1 MRTGTTKAQVATGAD
16 HKSRKWRTGA
26 LGEKDMNFKSKVALG
41 AAATITAAL
50 LSGTAMAE
58 PKVLMLHQWASGN
71 DAASIAKLGEMFT
84 AAGGTWEQ
92 TAIAG
97 HTANTLAKLRADVVA
112 GNAPAAVQLK
122 GPEIGE
128 WNATGGTA
136 DMDELATAEGW
147 DKVIAPE
154 LLPVMKPDGKWVA
167 APMNIHRINWIWGNK
182 AAMEGVGVTE
192 LPKTWADFNAACDK
206 AIAGGKICLAHLS
219 ADWTDATTFE
229 VVVYGQDP
237 DLFKKAFVDGDV
249 EALRSEGMV
258 KAFDQ
263 MRLMVSKYMDPAIA
277 GRDYDTASNMMV
289 NGDALFFIMGD
300 WELGTIKSVGKEP
313 GVDIL
318 CGQAPTDW
326 GKPGFILNSDSVVF
340 FKQSNPDFVEGQK
353 LLASLIVSPEFQK
366 TFNISKGSIP
376 ARVDMDLSDGFNV
389 CQQNSQADLKASIE
403 ADTLVRS
410 MAHNMTVL
418 QKYRGAMMDTITEFV
433 NTPDMSSA
441 DAANAMADAVEAQM

>member
-1 MRTGTTKAQVATGAD
+1 MTFKMKAAA
-16 HKSRKWRTGA
+16 
-26 LGEKDMNFKSKVALG
+26 
-41 AAATITAAL
+41 AAATMMTAAL

-84 AAGGTWEQ
+84 AKGGTWEQ

-122 GPEIGE
+122 GPEIAE

-136 DMDELATAEGW
+136 DMDELAKSENW
-147 DKVIAPE
+147 DAVVAPE
-154 LLPVMKPDGKWVA
+154 LLPVMKPEGKWVA

-192 LPKTWADFNAACDK
+192 LPKTWAEFNDACEK

-229 VVVYGQDP
+229 TIVYGQDI
-237 DLFKKAFVDGDV
+237 DLYRKAFVEADI
-249 EALRSEGMV
+249 EALRSEGMI

-263 MRLMVSKYMDPAIA
+263 MRLMVTKYMDPAIA

-318 CGQAPTDW
+318 CGQSPTDW

-340 FKQSNPDFVEGQK
+340 FNQKDPDFQEGQK
-353 LLASLIVSPEFQK
+353 LLASTILSPEFQ
-366 TFNISKGSIP
+366 TIFNISKGSIP
-376 ARVDMDLSDGFNV
+376 ARLDVDLSQGFNV
-389 CQQNSQADLKASIE
+389 CQQDSQAALKASIE
-403 ADTLVRS
+403 GDTLVRS

-433 NTPDMSSA
+433 NTPEMTSEE
-441 DAANAMADAVEAQM
+441 AANIMADAVEAQM